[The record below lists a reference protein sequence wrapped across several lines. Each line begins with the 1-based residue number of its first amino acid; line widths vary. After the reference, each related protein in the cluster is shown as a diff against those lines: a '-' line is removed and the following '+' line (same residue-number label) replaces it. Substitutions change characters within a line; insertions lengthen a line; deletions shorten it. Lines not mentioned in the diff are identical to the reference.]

1 MAAAGQRH
9 LAQGRGLA
17 ANGRRIMMVVDRL
30 LEARASEGQPIRVAM
45 VGAGAM
51 GRGIA
56 RQLLRVFRGVRLV
69 AIANRTIANAEHAY
83 RQAGAEEVVQV
94 GAVDELEGA
103 IARGQFAVTDDP
115 SLVCEAPSVEALI
128 EVTGSIEPAAGV
140 VLSAIESG
148 KHVVLMNAELDG
160 TVGPILKRR
169 ADQAG
174 VILSACDGDQPGVEA
189 NLFR

>member
-1 MAAAGQRH
+1 
-9 LAQGRGLA
+9 
-17 ANGRRIMMVVDRL
+17 
-30 LEARASEGQPIRVAM
+30 
-45 VGAGAM
+45 
-51 GRGIA
+51 
-56 RQLLRVFRGVRLV
+56 LRVFRGVRLV
-69 AIANRTIANAEHAY
+69 AIANRTIANAERAY

-94 GAVDELEGA
+94 GAVDELERA

-140 VLSAIESG
+140 VLSAIEGG

-189 NLFR
+189 NLFRFVAGIGLRPLVCGNIKGLQDRFRNPTTQRGWAERWDLGLKMVVSFADGTKVS